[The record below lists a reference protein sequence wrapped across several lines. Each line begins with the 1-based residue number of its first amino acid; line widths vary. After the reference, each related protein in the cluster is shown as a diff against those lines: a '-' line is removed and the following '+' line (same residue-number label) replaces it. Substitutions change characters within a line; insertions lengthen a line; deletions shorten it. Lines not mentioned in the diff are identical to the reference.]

1 MSYGVCGNRC
11 ITSRVGP
18 NPKLVRVI
26 SEKGLRAEIVVND
39 GGIKRTLH
47 VRVRGDHYEYQQ
59 TVPTSEGHNLVETVF
74 ISKSVR
80 DGDRG

>member
-11 ITSRVGP
+11 ITSRVGS

-26 SEKGLRAEIVVND
+26 SQKGMRAEIVVDD

-47 VRVRGDHYEYQQ
+47 VRSRGGNYEYQQ
-59 TVPTSEGHNLVETVF
+59 VVPTSDGHNLVETVF
-74 ISKSVR
+74 IGK
-80 DGDRG
+80 G